1 MDNLDQDNNGIY
13 TISLPSNS
21 EGVPELT
28 GISEIETILSN
39 NFSIINSKQFSTSPN
54 KYQVNVDLASNGKSL
69 EFEIINILTRS
80 EVTDLSSE
88 KLELVI
94 MGSSDGANFCNTKN
108 GASYELEDEFKSS
121 SHIKTILNDVSDSQN
136 PQQISE
142 RETIDKSIFNN
153 YTLTFADN
161 LVDGLYTV
169 SIEDDAGN
177 KVTGTSAN
185 EPPN

>member
-28 GISEIETILSN
+28 GISEIEAILSN

-94 MGSSDGANFCNTKN
+94 AGSSDGTNFTAIPKN

-142 RETIDKSIFNN
+142 RIIDKSIFNN
-153 YTLTFADN
+153 YTLTFTDN
-161 LVDGLYTV
+161 LSTAYIL
-169 SIEDDAGN
+169 
-177 KVTGTSAN
+177 
-185 EPPN
+185 